1 MATAGIRLLLP
12 GYQFIVS
19 LAKLG
24 TGSYLPPVAAV
35 LVGTTLSVVGC
46 GRTGALRG
54 FRIGTIATF
63 GIVLLYLLVGGVV
76 LAVGQWIQPYIS
88 SLELL
93 VGPIIII
100 LGVGYY
106 RGTSPLRPVALPKRG
121 EVSNSEFFTF
131 GMFYGVGSLACNLP
145 VFLGI
150 VLSSFFTAGFLS
162 GLTVFVA
169 FSAGMGTLMIGLSVV
184 AGLSKGSLSLGQYAA
199 RAQTLGSAAFVLIG
213 LYVTWYSLRSFGY
226 V

>member
-12 GYQFIVS
+12 GYQFIVP

-24 TGSYLPPVAAV
+24 TGSYLPSVTAV
-35 LVGTTLSVVGC
+35 LVGTSLSVIGC

-54 FRIGTIATF
+54 FRVGSIATL

-76 LAVGQWIQPYIS
+76 LAVGQWIRPYIS

-93 VGPIIII
+93 VGS
-100 LGVGYY
+100 LMVVLEFGYY
-106 RGTSPLRPVALPKRG
+106 RGVSPLRPVTLPKRG
-121 EVSNSEFFTF
+121 DVSNSEFFTF
-131 GMFYGVGSLACNLP
+131 GVFYGVGSLARNLP

-150 VLSSFFTAGFLS
+150 VLSSFFTTGFFS
-162 GLTVFVA
+162 GLSVFVA

-184 AGLSKGSLSLGQYAA
+184 AGLSKGSLSLGQNAA
-199 RAQTLGSAAFVLIG
+199 RAQMLGSAGFVLIG
-213 LYVTWYSLRSFGY
+213 LYMTWYTLRSFGH